1 MIGII
6 TATVDEYEA
15 LQRKVGKGK
24 SRPSVSHGS
33 LGGVMEFDTGIL
45 GKEKICY
52 CRCGVG
58 KVAAALC
65 VQQMVDRFR
74 PEKILMVGVAG
85 ALNPELHV
93 GDIVISEDAVQ
104 HDFDTT
110 FFGDPPGFI
119 SGINCFNFPAN
130 PALRDKAAAAAES
143 LGYHYMIGRIL
154 TGDQFISDQ
163 AKKEYLVKTFQGDC
177 CEMEGAAIA
186 QACYT
191 NRVPFVILRA
201 ISDSASDEAIVQYSE
216 FVKEAAEKAIAL
228 LSAILE

>member
-1 MIGII
+1 
-6 TATVDEYEA
+6 
-15 LQRKVGKGK
+15 
-24 SRPSVSHGS
+24 
-33 LGGVMEFDTGIL
+33 
-45 GKEKICY
+45 
-52 CRCGVG
+52 
-58 KVAAALC
+58 
-65 VQQMVDRFR
+65 
-74 PEKILMVGVAG
+74 
-85 ALNPELHV
+85 
-93 GDIVISEDAVQ
+93 
-104 HDFDTT
+104 
-110 FFGDPPGFI
+110 
-119 SGINCFNFPAN
+119 
-130 PALRDKAAAAAES
+130 
-143 LGYHYMIGRIL
+143 MIGRIL